1 MGQKPEKGPKN
12 ENWKNDILLIPIDSY
27 DLANNVKKIF
37 FSKIPIFSP
46 FMGSYILKNGSKLR
60 K

>member
-12 ENWKNDILLIPIDSY
+12 ENWRNDTLLIPIDSY

-46 FMGSYILKNGSKLR
+46 FMGPYISKNCSKLR